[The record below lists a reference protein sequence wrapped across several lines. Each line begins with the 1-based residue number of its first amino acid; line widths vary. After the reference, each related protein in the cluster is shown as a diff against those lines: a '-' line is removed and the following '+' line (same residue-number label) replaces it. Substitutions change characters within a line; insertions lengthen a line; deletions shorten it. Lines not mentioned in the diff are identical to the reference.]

1 MIGYIYK
8 ITNLTNGKIYIGQ
21 TAKSI
26 EQRYKEHLFEA
37 FTMNTQRPLYKA
49 LRRYGSDNF
58 KVECIEETELKNLN
72 ERETFYIKEYNC
84 LAICGNGYNVTY
96 GGEGKRVDYD
106 LIRQLWDSGL
116 CIKEICEET
125 NFGRYGVNA
134 ALRNYEN
141 YSVAEARRRGAAFQN
156 TARCRYVYQYSA
168 DGKFIKQFN
177 SVFDAARE
185 LQCNPGGIRA
195 ALENPGSAS
204 HGFQWTYVKA
214 DKINPLEYNVRKYNS
229 QICEITKSGEII
241 NTYDSATCAAN
252 TLGLKAGYVRDAC
265 RAENHKYRGKD
276 IYFRYYGGDSI

>member
-37 FTMNTQRPLYKA
+37 FNMNTQRPLYKA
-49 LRRYGSDNF
+49 LRKYGSDNF

-96 GGEGKRVDYD
+96 GGEGKRVDYE
-106 LIRQLWDSGL
+106 LIRQLWDSGM
-116 CIKEICEET
+116 CIKEICEKT

-141 YSVAEARRRGAAFQN
+141 YSVAESRLRGAVYQN
-156 TARCRYVYQYSA
+156 IHRIKPIYQYSSQG
-168 DGKFIKQFN
+168 DFIKKFEN
-177 SVFDAARE
+177 IFEASDE
-185 LQCNPGGIRA
+185 LQLSITGIRN
-195 ALENPGSAS
+195 ALEIPGSAS
-204 HGFQWTYVKA
+204 GTYQWSYIYKE
-214 DKINPLEYNVRKYNS
+214 KISPLSYNPRKYS
-229 QICEITKSGEII
+229 QKVSEIDCNGNVIC
-241 NTYDSATCAAN
+241 TYSSAKEASNCLQIRADYIRA
-252 TLGLKAGYVRDAC
+252 AC
-265 RAENHKYRGKD
+265 RNSSHKCFNTDKRF
-276 IYFRYYGGDSI
+276 IYGG